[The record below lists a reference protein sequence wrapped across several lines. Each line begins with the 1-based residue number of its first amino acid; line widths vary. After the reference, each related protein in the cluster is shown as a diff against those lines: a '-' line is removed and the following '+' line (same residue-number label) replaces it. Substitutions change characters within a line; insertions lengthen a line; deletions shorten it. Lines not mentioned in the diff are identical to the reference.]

1 VGWSCDRFDRKYIL
15 LVTAAVGV
23 LGFGGFGL
31 VSENPRGALA
41 FIFAMFSGIEY
52 DTVRLMIGLSQ
63 IGAIVTSLG
72 LSTGPYVDESIR
84 GSVAGAY
91 SLTG

>member
-1 VGWSCDRFDRKYIL
+1 VEQQHSYSQCSPVQPSSVKL
-15 LVTAAVGV
+15 SL
-23 LGFGGFGL
+23 
-31 VSENPRGALA
+31 
-41 FIFAMFSGIEY
+41 
-52 DTVRLMIGLSQ
+52 GLSQ

-91 SLTG
+91 SLTGNLLLRWC

>member
-1 VGWSCDRFDRKYIL
+1 VRIL
-15 LVTAAVGV
+15 VVQQLSSSQCSP
-23 LGFGGFGL
+23 
-31 VSENPRGALA
+31 VSYSP
-41 FIFAMFSGIEY
+41 FSELIQ
-52 DTVRLMIGLSQ
+52 GLSQ

-91 SLTG
+91 SLTGIHLKEICL